1 MCIMTAAIIIA
12 IIVIALL
19 IAICEF
25 FLRFAL
31 STKVHNMAVPADSV
45 FLGEENRRET
55 TLSRAFL
62 EEECSQ
68 VTITSRDGLAL
79 HGYLHE
85 KPGCDRYVITVHGYK
100 GSALDNGILYRY
112 LAKMGMNV
120 LAIDVRGHGHS
131 GGRYLSMG
139 LWESDDLAR
148 WVEFIKGRNDKAAIA
163 LHGVSMGGA
172 TVMMLSSRNPDGV
185 KAIVEDCGYSS
196 TYDEFACQMKA
207 MFHLPAHPLL
217 DLISLWCRIRL
228 GFSFRDVTPKKEVA
242 KTRIP
247 MMFIHGDADT
257 FVPFHMVHENV
268 DAHRKE
274 HELWVTAGVAHGASM
289 IACMDE
295 YRSRVLR
302 FIERHL
308 EE

>member
-1 MCIMTAAIIIA
+1 M
-12 IIVIALL
+12 VLLIALL
-19 IAICEF
+19 LITLITLSICEF

-31 STKVHNMAVPADSV
+31 LTRKTVQGKRNA
-45 FLGEENRRET
+45 
-55 TLSRAFL
+55 
-62 EEECSQ
+62 EEEEKALIFLSECEDLWIRS
-68 VTITSRDGLAL
+68 TDGTRLHAYLKKEDSNKYLISL
-79 HGYLHE
+79 HGY
-85 KPGCDRYVITVHGYK
+85 R
-100 GSALDNGILYRY
+100 GSAADNAPFYRY
-112 LAKMGMNV
+112 MARMGYNI
-120 LAIDVRGHGHS
+120 LTPDVRGHGKS
-131 GGRYLSMG
+131 GGRWLSMG
-139 LWESDDLAR
+139 KWEKNDLLLWIKEVRKITPDAR
-148 WVEFIKGRNDKAAIA
+148 IA